1 MASKLV
7 AEYAETADTL
17 IRALRG
23 GAAAAGEGTH
33 AMLDSM
39 IGPNEKVPDVAFL
52 AELLARRLEHDRAEL
67 ERAEQAKGA
76 EGADTHDP
84 RTRRDIAAH
93 ELYATL
99 LEVKRTVGALFG
111 ATWVKKLQFPADFR
125 EDAIGQLLRAG
136 KDVGKALKD
145 RALPKPS
152 IDGVRSIDP
161 KPWQKR
167 IKQAVKDLEAASE
180 ILGTEEQQLDDAN
193 VAKARAVQAFERTFA
208 AASMLGIGA
217 FTLAGRDADAEKV
230 PRQPRKARRTKP
242 AAPAPAPNGGGAPP
256 DPSGSDQTAP

>member
-7 AEYAETADTL
+7 AEYAATADTL

-23 GAAAAGEGTH
+23 GAAAAGEGAN
-33 AMLDSM
+33 AMLGTM
-39 IGPNEKVPDVAFL
+39 IGEHEKVPDVAFL
-52 AELLARRLEHDRAEL
+52 CELLARRVEHDRAEL
-67 ERAEQAKGA
+67 ERAEQAKGS
-76 EGADTHDP
+76 ESADTHDP
-84 RTRRDIAAH
+84 RAQRDAAAH

-111 ATWVKKLQFPADFR
+111 AGWLKKLQFPDDFR

-152 IDGVRSIDP
+152 IEGVRSIDP

-167 IKQAVKDLEAASE
+167 LKQAVKDLEAASE
-180 ILGTEEQQLDDAN
+180 TLGVEEQQLDDAN
-193 VAKARAVQAFERTFA
+193 LAKAKAVAAFERTFA
-208 AASMLGIGA
+208 AAS
-217 FTLAGRDADAEKV
+217 TLAVGALTLASHDADAEKV
-230 PRQPRKARRTKP
+230 PRQPRRARRTKS
-242 AAPAPAPNGGGAPP
+242 AAAAPAPNGGGAPP
-256 DPSGSDQTAP
+256 EASGSNNL